1 MIDREKVLK
10 NLEQILNNNAK
21 LIVNNTTIKVLF
33 AVLNYDTITG
43 YVKVDDTVL
52 PLRVHIGEY
61 YLRVYI
67 GEISFDIS

>member
-67 GEISFDIS
+67 GEISFDIN